1 VGSIVNNLQVEVP
14 PADERTDADLAGTAS
29 DSLRWNRLVP
39 HELISVSAA
48 SGRLTLTGEV
58 PYHYQREAAYNA
70 VRTLVGVARAAWT
83 APGVHEVQND
93 LIVIP

>member
-1 VGSIVNNLQVEVP
+1 MP
-14 PADERTDADLAGTAS
+14 RM
-29 DSLRWNRLVP
+29 VP

-48 SGRLTLTGEV
+48 SDRLTLTGEAHIENV
-58 PYHYQREAAYNA
+58 LVRSAETDAANIRVA
-70 VRTLVGVARAAWT
+70 TDGGKATLSGNVRSWSESDEVARAAWT